1 MSRPV
6 TWAAPFVIKKM
17 GVIYKITSPTERVY
31 VGQTTKTAEER
42 IIQYRSKRKKKGK
55 SLILR
60 SIEKYG
66 WDAHIFEVI
75 EDNVSVE
82 LLNEREI
89 YWIAELKTYAAENL
103 DGMNLTRG
111 GDYRESWKNDKTRV
125 ERAKMRR
132 GEKAPS
138 WGKKVSEETKKKI
151 ARSVSA
157 YNKASG
163 RKPSAE
169 CHRKSKEKQYVPVV
183 VYNRDGDFIAEYPYI
198 KSAAVSLGIDRK
210 CANDVVLGKQK
221 HAEGYVIR
229 KKEEGYP
236 LKIDVSGIKFVNRK
250 RSVSC
255 FVGEVMVGEFKTCS
269 EAAKQLGL
277 YHQTVKDSANF
288 NKSLKNGYR
297 FIYTDLLI
305 NKNRPH
311 IVGRAA

>member
-1 MSRPV
+1 
-6 TWAAPFVIKKM
+6 M
-17 GVIYKITSPTERVY
+17 GLIYKITSPTERVY

-42 IIQYRSKRKKKGK
+42 IVQYRSKRKKKGK

-66 WDAHIFEVI
+66 WGAHIFEVI

-138 WGKKVSEETKKKI
+138 WGKKVSDETKKKI

-163 RKPSAE
+163 KKPSAE

-250 RSVSC
+250 RPVSC
-255 FVGEVMVGEFKTCS
+255 FVGEVLVGEFNTCND
-269 EAAKQLGL
+269 AAKELEL

-288 NKSLKNGYR
+288 NKPLRNGYR

-311 IVGRAA
+311 IAGRAA

>member
-6 TWAAPFVIKKM
+6 TWAAPFVTKKM
-17 GVIYKITSPTERVY
+17 GLIYKITSPTERVY

-42 IIQYRSKRKKKGK
+42 IIQYKSKRKKKGK

-138 WGKKVSEETKKKI
+138 WGKKVSDETKKKI
-151 ARSVSA
+151 ARSVSF
-157 YNKASG
+157 YNKING
-163 RKPSAE
+163 VKPSIE
-169 CHRKSKEKQYVPVV
+169 CHKKSKEKQYIPVV
-183 VYNRDGDFIAEYPYI
+183 VYDLNGDFIAEYSYL
-198 KSAAVSLGIDRK
+198 SAAAKALSINRRCVIDA
-210 CANDVVLGKQK
+210 ANGKQK
-221 HAEGYVIR
+221 HAGGYFFR
-229 KKEEGYP
+229 KKQEGYP
-236 LKIDVSGIKFVNRK
+236 LKIDVSGIKI
-250 RSVSC
+250 
-255 FVGEVMVGEFKTCS
+255 
-269 EAAKQLGL
+269 Q
-277 YHQTVKDSANF
+277 
-288 NKSLKNGYR
+288 
-297 FIYTDLLI
+297 I
-305 NKNRPH
+305 KNRPH
-311 IVGRAA
+311 IAGRAA

>member
-1 MSRPV
+1 VSRPV
-6 TWAAPFVIKKM
+6 TWAAPFVTKKM

-42 IIQYRSKRKKKGK
+42 IIQYKSKRKKKGK

-132 GEKAPS
+132 GEKSPS
-138 WGKKVSEETKKKI
+138 WGKKWPEEMKRKI
-151 ARSVSA
+151 AEGVRKYNLSVG
-157 YNKASG
+157 K
-163 RKPSAE
+163 KPSKY
-169 CHRKSKEKQYVPVV
+169 CHEKSKEKQRIPVV
-183 VYNRDGDFIAEYPYI
+183 VYDILGHFMAEYPYLR
-198 KSAAVSLGIDRK
+198 AASEALGISRK
-210 CANDVVLGKQK
+210 CVIDAANGRQK
-221 HAEGYVIR
+221 HAGGYFFR
-229 KKEEGYP
+229 KKQEGYP
-236 LKIDVSGIKFVNRK
+236 LKIDVSGIKI
-250 RSVSC
+250 
-255 FVGEVMVGEFKTCS
+255 
-269 EAAKQLGL
+269 Q
-277 YHQTVKDSANF
+277 
-288 NKSLKNGYR
+288 
-297 FIYTDLLI
+297 I
-305 NKNRPH
+305 KNRPH
-311 IVGRAA
+311 IAGRAA